1 MVEYK
6 KIRVNYPPAS
16 KKLKGIITNYML
28 KAQLVDK
35 IPWKHMAWASAGFPI
50 ELLWTYDVYPLHP
63 ENAACVAGVRKL
75 SQQMIEYSESIGL
88 SRDVCS
94 YMKTNVGAY
103 DNKLKIDQGGISKP
117 SFCCSTN
124 TICDTHVKWF
134 QLQARRMGVP
144 YFGFDIPSFVSG
156 SDQNRME
163 EYIDYV
169 VEQLNDF
176 FDFMYDQTGKK
187 FNEQKFR
194 KILDKSEQLA
204 ALWHEIYAYRK
215 KIPTPYAFQDT
226 LSSIFPMVLLPG
238 LDTGVKFY
246 KEILAELKTIVGE
259 GKGSLPPGEEK
270 YRLIWEG
277 IPMWYKIKFL
287 YELANYGAIVVYE
300 PYTLSFGPRKKLGLP
315 RDKMIRELAKLMV
328 HFPYN
333 YNLDTRI
340 QYFEQVIDEY
350 KIDGVILHEN
360 MSCRPSCAGMID
372 LKNAIQRDKG
382 IPVWLMSCDMNDPRS
397 YTEAAMKT
405 RMEGFI
411 ELMETNKKK

>member
-1 MVEYK
+1 
-6 KIRVNYPPAS
+6 
-16 KKLKGIITNYML
+16 
-28 KAQLVDK
+28 
-35 IPWKHMAWASAGFPI
+35 
-50 ELLWTYDVYPLHP
+50 
-63 ENAACVAGVRKL
+63 
-75 SQQMIEYSESIGL
+75 
-88 SRDVCS
+88 
-94 YMKTNVGAY
+94 
-103 DNKLKIDQGGISKP
+103 
-117 SFCCSTN
+117 
-124 TICDTHVKWF
+124 
-134 QLQARRMGVP
+134 
-144 YFGFDIPSFVSG
+144 
-156 SDQNRME
+156 ME

-372 LKNAIQRDKG
+372 LKNSIQRDKG